1 MLWENNDG
9 GGFDVNL
16 PYVWQYDENFTHTVH
31 IDSNNFQSNKD
42 FGITVA
48 GHFARVYIVNSELQ
62 QLTTSRM

>member
-1 MLWENNDG
+1 M
-9 GGFDVNL
+9 NL

-48 GHFARVYIVNSELQ
+48 GHFARVYIVNSELL
-62 QLTTSRM
+62 QLPTSRM

>member
-1 MLWENNDG
+1 LRENRFENNKG
-9 GGFDVNL
+9 GGFDINL

-48 GHFARVYIVNSELQ
+48 GHFARVYIVNSE
-62 QLTTSRM
+62 